1 MVKVNLRK
9 KTERAL
15 GVLSG
20 ALETLSKVNEQAQ
33 SRKAKNLDKINR
45 IESENSDLSSLIA
58 ENNIVSNNIQKLLG
72 K

>member
-1 MVKVNLRK
+1 MIKVNLRK

-20 ALETLSKVNEQAQ
+20 ALETLTKVNEQAQ

>member
-1 MVKVNLRK
+1 MIKVNLRE

-20 ALETLSKVNEQAQ
+20 ALETLAKVNEQAQ

>member
-1 MVKVNLRK
+1 MIKVDLRK

-20 ALETLSKVNEQAQ
+20 ALETLTKVNEQAQ
-33 SRKAKNLDKINR
+33 SRKAKNLDKINQ